1 MLEIVQS
8 GGWLMVPILLC
19 SIVAAA
25 ICVERLWTLQRSRI
39 VPKNLVAQI
48 WSAVKTEELDTQKL
62 RELRTSSP
70 LGQVLAAGVA
80 NAKRGRDVM
89 KEAMEESASQV
100 SHDMERYL
108 TSLGI
113 IASISPLLGLLG
125 TVVGMIK
132 VFTALML
139 EGAGNANVLAGGISQ
154 ALITTAAGLSVAIP
168 GAHVSPLLPPQDR
181 RAGGHHGAGGRQAG
195 RNSPGRPGRRAEAVK
210 FSRRGRHEA
219 SVELTPLIDV
229 VFLLLIFFMVSTTF
243 IRETQLKIDLPEA
256 AGELQEIEEE
266 VIEITV
272 DRLGDYA
279 VNDRLLV
286 NSELHTLVRALEQL
300 VEGGVSPGSRLIITA
315 DANAAH
321 QSVVRAMDAAGK
333 VGLTRISITTQQP
346 AEE

>member
-39 VPKNLVAQI
+39 VPKNLLSQI
-48 WSAVKTEELDTQKL
+48 WSAVKTEDLDAQKL
-62 RELRTSSP
+62 RELRANSP

-80 NAKRGRDVM
+80 NTKRGREVM
-89 KEAMEESASQV
+89 KEAMEEAASQV
-100 SHDMERYL
+100 SPDMERYL

-168 GAHVSPLLPPQDR
+168 ALMFHRFFLR
-181 RAGGHHGAGGRQAG
+181 RIDELMVTMEQEAGKLVEILQGD
-195 RNSPGRPGRRAEAVK
+195 
-210 FSRRGRHEA
+210 RHE
-219 SVELTPLIDV
+219 EP
-229 VFLLLIFFMVSTTF
+229 
-243 IRETQLKIDLPEA
+243 
-256 AGELQEIEEE
+256 
-266 VIEITV
+266 
-272 DRLGDYA
+272 RL
-279 VNDRLLV
+279 
-286 NSELHTLVRALEQL
+286 
-300 VEGGVSPGSRLIITA
+300 
-315 DANAAH
+315 
-321 QSVVRAMDAAGK
+321 
-333 VGLTRISITTQQP
+333 
-346 AEE
+346 

>member
-39 VPKNLVAQI
+39 VPKNLLSQI
-48 WSAVKTEELDTQKL
+48 WSAVKTDDLDTQKL
-62 RELRTSSP
+62 RELRANSP
-70 LGQVLAAGVA
+70 LGQVLAAGVS

-168 GAHVSPLLPPQDR
+168 A
-181 RAGGHHGAGGRQAG
+181 
-195 RNSPGRPGRRAEAVK
+195 
-210 FSRRGRHEA
+210 
-219 SVELTPLIDV
+219 
-229 VFLLLIFFMVSTTF
+229 LIFHRFF
-243 IRETQLKIDLPEA
+243 LRRIDELIVTMEQEA
-256 AGELQEIEEE
+256 GKLVDILQGDREEE
-266 VIEITV
+266 P
-272 DRLGDYA
+272 RL
-279 VNDRLLV
+279 
-286 NSELHTLVRALEQL
+286 
-300 VEGGVSPGSRLIITA
+300 
-315 DANAAH
+315 
-321 QSVVRAMDAAGK
+321 
-333 VGLTRISITTQQP
+333 
-346 AEE
+346 

>member
-48 WSAVKTEELDTQKL
+48 WSAVKTEDLDTQKL

-89 KEAMEESASQV
+89 KEAMEEAASQV

-168 GAHVSPLLPPQDR
+168 ALIFHRFFLR
-181 RAGGHHGAGGRQAG
+181 RIDELVVTMEQEAGKLVEILQGD
-195 RNSPGRPGRRAEAVK
+195 RAE
-210 FSRRGRHEA
+210 E
-219 SVELTPLIDV
+219 P
-229 VFLLLIFFMVSTTF
+229 
-243 IRETQLKIDLPEA
+243 
-256 AGELQEIEEE
+256 
-266 VIEITV
+266 
-272 DRLGDYA
+272 RL
-279 VNDRLLV
+279 
-286 NSELHTLVRALEQL
+286 
-300 VEGGVSPGSRLIITA
+300 
-315 DANAAH
+315 
-321 QSVVRAMDAAGK
+321 
-333 VGLTRISITTQQP
+333 
-346 AEE
+346 